1 MYSGIQERINKVKKL
16 SDHEKEEL
24 KTSIYYHHDTC
35 RKYLNENE
43 VSIVIRNALEDR
55 MIMLSKALDKLKQSQ
70 KIMYLW
76 DYGRG

>member
-35 RKYLNENE
+35 RKYLNEND
-43 VSIVIRNALEDR
+43 VSIVIRKVLEDR
-55 MIMLSKALDKLKQSQ
+55 IIMLSKALSKLK
-70 KIMYLW
+70 
-76 DYGRG
+76 